1 MLRREYHAKDSDMA
15 EKDRFVQHRINTL
28 KEWKASAMTQL
39 QFLFDKLRIAV
50 PSSELS
56 AQQKKLEVEK
66 QRNNDFKLRNAK
78 LAEKIRDLEKQTRSN
93 DEAVE
98 RLNACKEDK

>member
-15 EKDRFVQHRINTL
+15 EKDRFVQHRINNL

-39 QFLFDKLRIAV
+39 QFLFNKLRIAV
-50 PSSELS
+50 PVSDLQASH
-56 AQQKKLEVEK
+56 KRLEVEK

-78 LAEKIRDLEKQTRSN
+78 LADHIRKLEKQTREN
-93 DEAVE
+93 DEA
-98 RLNACKEDK
+98 D